1 MQKPATTQEQLAALI
16 VERVNAREPE
26 KIDRRVSGR
35 HFHRFIWT

>member
-26 KIDRRVSGR
+26 KIDGGVSGR